1 MRVTSLPFPHR
12 VYRTPMTTR
21 FRGLDHRDGALIEG
35 PRGWAEV
42 SPFWDYDIPESA
54 NWLAAALEAA
64 YLGYPEPLRSRVPVN
79 VTVPATTPERAQE
92 IIARRGGCGTA
103 KVKVAE
109 RGQTLDDDLNRIAAV
124 REAFG
129 GKIRIDANG
138 GWDDATAARAIPL
151 LDKAARGLEY
161 VEQPVPTVEGL
172 AAVRR
177 AVNVPIAA
185 DESIRRAGDPY
196 RVAEQQ
202 AADLI
207 VCKVQPLGG
216 VRACLRLAED
226 IGLPVV
232 VSSAL
237 ESSVGIAAGVALAA
251 SLPSLDHACGL
262 ATVQLFEQDVTSDS
276 LLPTNG
282 DLPVRAVIPD
292 KIGTVDDALE
302 QKWKD
307 RLGAM
312 WEHLSQT
319 RDIGELT
326 GGAL

>member
-1 MRVTSLPFPHR
+1 MRVSSLPFPYR

-21 FRGLDHRDGALIEG
+21 FRGLDHRDGVLIEG
-35 PRGWAEV
+35 PKGWAEV
-42 SPFWDYDIPESA
+42 SPFWDYDIAESA

-64 YLGYPEPLRSRVPVN
+64 YRGYPEPVRDRVPVN
-79 VTVPATTPERAQE
+79 VTVPSTTPQEAQE
-92 IIARRGGCGTA
+92 IIARRGGCDTA
-103 KVKVAE
+103 KIKVAE
-109 RGQTLDDDLNRIAAV
+109 RGQDLAEDLNRIAAV
-124 REAFG
+124 REVFD
-129 GKIRIDANG
+129 GKIRVDANA
-138 GWDDATAARAIPL
+138 GWDEHTAITAIPL

-185 DESIRRAGDPY
+185 DESIRRAEDPY
-196 RVAEQQ
+196 RVAQQ
-202 AADLI
+202 EAADLI
-207 VCKVQPLGG
+207 ICKVQPLGG

-262 ATVQLFEQDVTSDS
+262 ATVQLFERDVTSSS
-276 LLPTNG
+276 LVPRDG
-282 DLPVRAVIPD
+282 ELPVRAVIPD
-292 KIGTVDDALE
+292 RIGAVDDAVE
-302 QKWKD
+302 QKWAQ
-307 RLGAM
+307 RLDAM
-312 WEHLSQT
+312 WQHLAQT
-319 RDIGELT
+319 RDLAELT